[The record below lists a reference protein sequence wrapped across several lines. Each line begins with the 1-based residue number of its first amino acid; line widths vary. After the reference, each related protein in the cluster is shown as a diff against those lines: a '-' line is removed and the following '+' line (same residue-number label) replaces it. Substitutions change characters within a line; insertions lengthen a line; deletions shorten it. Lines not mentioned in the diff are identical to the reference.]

1 MDFLV
6 VLNINQEVLKINPPS
21 EHLFQPIVVT
31 WLLRH
36 KSVPAFQWS
45 SLNITN
51 NISIKFDP
59 PKPGSLM
66 IPRNKKSFKQCTPK
80 HKNKGCIITMYH
92 LCRMRIHIFHIH
104 NIYKHHLPQPCFFL
118 PFFPHKL
125 CPSWSFLYNTP
136 RLHTWSLEGFF
147 RNLWR
152 MEIHHRGTCLK
163 DFLASYS
170 WFRNPAITTV
180 CI

>member
-66 IPRNKKSFKQCTPK
+66 IPRNKNSFKQCTPK

-104 NIYKHHLPQPCFFL
+104 NIYKHHLPQPCFFYH
-118 PFFPHKL
+118 FFPINCVL
-125 CPSWSFLYNTP
+125 
-136 RLHTWSLEGFF
+136 LEASCTTLLVCMPGV
-147 RNLWR
+147 WR
-152 MEIHHRGTCLK
+152 DFSEICGGWK
-163 DFLASYS
+163 F
-170 WFRNPAITTV
+170 TTEGHV
-180 CI
+180 LRIF